1 MKASKLIK
9 LLEKHPNWEVV
20 MSKDSEGNG
29 FSPLA
34 EIGEQLYVPDSTWSG
49 EVHSLDEAEHLGK
62 EAKEAFVLWP
72 TN

>member
-1 MKASKLIK
+1 MKAKELIK
-9 LLEKHPNWEVV
+9 LLEKNPDREVV

-34 EIGEQLYVPDSTWSG
+34 DVGEQFYVPETTWSG
-49 EVHSLDEAEHLGK
+49 EVCSQDELDGREG
-62 EAKEAFVLWP
+62 KEAFVLWP